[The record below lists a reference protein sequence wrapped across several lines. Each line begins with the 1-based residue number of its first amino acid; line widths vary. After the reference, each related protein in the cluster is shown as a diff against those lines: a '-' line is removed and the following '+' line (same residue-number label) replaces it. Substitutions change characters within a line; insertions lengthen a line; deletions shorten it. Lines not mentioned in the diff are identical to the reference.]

1 MNNRFGA
8 FLLAFLFIMTGC
20 SSVEDSVDN
29 TPFENQRI
37 VSLIPSN
44 TEIAVEMGLE
54 HKLVAVTTEDDY
66 PESVVD
72 NDDLVRLNAFELD
85 EETLIS
91 LEPTHILA
99 HESAESVYGDIMDRV
114 AEATEAEVLMV
125 TDAQSIEGI
134 YQSISDIGEF
144 LNERTS
150 AERLNESIERD
161 INIQGTIF
169 EDRDESVEA
178 FVHISPSPELYTAGG
193 NTFITDALSE
203 IYIDNVFEDLEGYPA
218 VSAED
223 VVERDPDKLI
233 SIMGMEDD
241 DLAESVENMS
251 GFSGLAIS
259 EAENQCNI
267 APELLSR
274 PGPRIGEGLKAVGRC
289 VYD

>member
-1 MNNRFGA
+1 MEEG
-8 FLLAFLFIMTGC
+8 
-20 SSVEDSVDN
+20 VEN
-29 TPFENQRI
+29 TPFEAQRI

-66 PESVVD
+66 PESIVD
-72 NDDLVRLNAFELD
+72 NTDLTRLNAFELD

-99 HESAESVYGDIMDRV
+99 HESAASVYGDTMDRV
-114 AEATEAEVLMV
+114 AEATDAQVLIV

-150 AERLNESIERD
+150 AQRLNESIERD
-161 INIQGTIF
+161 INIQSTIF
-169 EDRDESVEA
+169 EDRDESLNA
-178 FVHISPSPELYTAGG
+178 FVHISPPPELYTAGG
-193 NTFITDALSE
+193 NTFITDALSK
-203 IYIDNVFEDLEGYPA
+203 IHIDNAFSDLEGYPA

-223 VVERDPDKLI
+223 VVERNPDKLI

-241 DLAESVENMS
+241 ALAESVENTS
-251 GFSGLAIS
+251 GFSELAIS
-259 EAENQCNI
+259 ETENQCNI

-289 VYD
+289 AYE